1 MRILIQV
8 KGSVLDAI
16 AAATT
21 YLPAGITVATISE
34 HSGGLADWD
43 TISLGL
49 DVPEGMDIRAAL
61 ARWYTDTAAEV
72 GMAFDSPYPAWT
84 LIHYESATIA
94 PGVFAAIEESCK

>member
-1 MRILIQV
+1 MKILIQV

-21 YLPAGITVATISE
+21 YLPAGIEIATISE
-34 HSGGLADWD
+34 HSGGLSDWD

-61 ARWYTDTAAEV
+61 ARWYTDDAAEV
-72 GMAFDSPYPAWT
+72 GMAFDAPYPAWT
-84 LIHYESATIA
+84 LIHYESKDFG
-94 PGVFAAIEESCK
+94 PS